1 MSAIREVILHVRYKC
16 SIFKLPK
23 NGEES
28 TKEKK
33 KLREK
38 KKRKTTRRK
47 RKGEEQ
53 MHDGSL
59 I

>member
-1 MSAIREVILHVRYKC
+1 MSAIREVILHVRYNC

-33 KLREK
+33 VEK
-38 KKRKTTRRK
+38 KEKKENNKKEKKGRRTNA
-47 RKGEEQ
+47 
-53 MHDGSL
+53 
-59 I
+59 